1 MVRSPIDE
9 IQNPTG
15 RNNGLAEICSL
26 QVCRKF
32 VKKKNE
38 EYYMVR
44 RWQIPHL
51 RTIKLKQGVYH
62 LLVTKQMRYLPFLP
76 QIYSSVF
83 TNLRHICE

>member
-15 RNNGLAEICSL
+15 PNNGLAEICSL
-26 QVCRKF
+26 QICRKF
-32 VKKKNE
+32 VKKKKKGVN
-38 EYYMVR
+38 MVR

-51 RTIKLKQGVYH
+51 LTKKLKQGVYH
-62 LLVTKQMRYLPFLP
+62 LLVTKQMRYLPSLP

>member
-32 VKKKNE
+32 VKKKRGVN
-38 EYYMVR
+38 MVR

-62 LLVTKQMRYLPFLP
+62 LLVTKQMRYLPSLP

>member
-26 QVCRKF
+26 QICRKF
-32 VKKKNE
+32 VKKKTRSKYGAKMANT
-38 EYYMVR
+38 
-44 RWQIPHL
+44 L
-51 RTIKLKQGVYH
+51 FGTKKLKQGVYH
-62 LLVTKQMRYLPFLP
+62 LPVTKQMRYLPFLP